1 LEALLSDD
9 QTCELRLSLVNGD
22 HLPPVLRLPNHFTI
36 ECDPAMATIEPGNVV
51 RLRDK
56 PRQVKLLLRP
66 AAYPPP

>member
-36 ECDPAMATIEPGNVV
+36 ECDPAMATIEVIGKLIPDH
-51 RLRDK
+51 RL
-56 PRQVKLLLRP
+56 Q
-66 AAYPPP
+66 A